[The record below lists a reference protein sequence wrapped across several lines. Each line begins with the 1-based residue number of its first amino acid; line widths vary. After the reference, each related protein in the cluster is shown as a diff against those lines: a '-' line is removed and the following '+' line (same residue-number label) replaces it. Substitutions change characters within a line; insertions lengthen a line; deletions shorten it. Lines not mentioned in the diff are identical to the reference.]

1 MTSQTISEWC
11 FRFFNSPDYL
21 NIYQDMTGPLRTET
35 EIAFCQNVLHW
46 RPGQLILDAPCGAGR
61 HSLFLSEQGHAV
73 VGLDFS
79 SYLLQKTL
87 SSSSQ
92 SQRGKTAPVFVRGLL
107 QNLPFSD
114 ETFDFIICL
123 FSSFGYG
130 EKEEDNLLVMK
141 EFARL
146 LRPKGKVLVDVMN
159 RHFVIP
165 RLNPVFEST
174 CSHLF
179 VREERTITGHGRR
192 LHNRILVRDSEGEK
206 RQYLYNPW
214 LFDGEE
220 LSQLGE
226 QAGLT
231 IEKIYGNFYADEY
244 TKSSERAM
252 MTAVKS

>member
-1 MTSQTISEWC
+1 MHFKTKNEWC

-21 NIYQDMTGPLRTET
+21 DIYQDMTGPLRTEA

-61 HSLFLSEQGHAV
+61 HSIYLSKQGHAV

-79 SYLLQKTL
+79 SYLLQKAGASL
-87 SSSSQ
+87 PSFLRKKS
-92 SQRGKTAPVFVRGLL
+92 PPDFVRGLL
-107 QNLPFSD
+107 QNLPFGD

-130 EKEEDNLLVMK
+130 EKEIDNLQIMK

-146 LRPKGKVLVDVMN
+146 LRPNGKVLIDVMN
-159 RHFVIP
+159 RHFIAP
-165 RLNPVFEST
+165 RLSPVYESS
-174 CSHLF
+174 CSDLF
-179 VREERTITGHGRR
+179 VREERTITDNGRR
-192 LHNRILVRDSEGEK
+192 LHNLIQVRDSRGEK

-214 LFDGEE
+214 LFDGDE

-244 TKSSERAM
+244 SRSSERAM
-252 MTAVKS
+252 MAAVKR